1 MFMRPKTSDELQ
13 ILTYPA
19 PVLRKKAA
27 PVERVTPQLQAL
39 AEDMVELMRVAD
51 GVGLAAPQVGIS
63 LRIITIEAN
72 NKLHILF
79 NPVII
84 SRVGEETGMEGCLS
98 LPRLYGEVTRAERV
112 TVRGLNRSGKKVTY
126 SGEGLWARAVQHE
139 VDHLDGILFVDRAL
153 PESLHWL
160 TDDADAD
167 GNLLRRATTLDDAL
181 RIFEQRF
188 QALRA

>member
-13 ILTYPA
+13 IRTYPA

-84 SRVGEETGMEGCLS
+84 SRVGEETAKFRTGICDGS
-98 LPRLYGEVTRAERV
+98 RLPIVGGSAS
-112 TVRGLNRSGKKVTY
+112 SG
-126 SGEGLWARAVQHE
+126 SA
-139 VDHLDGILFVDRAL
+139 DRAWSSFV
-153 PESLHWL
+153 EASR
-160 TDDADAD
+160 
-167 GNLLRRATTLDDAL
+167 NATSTSVP
-181 RIFEQRF
+181 
-188 QALRA
+188 